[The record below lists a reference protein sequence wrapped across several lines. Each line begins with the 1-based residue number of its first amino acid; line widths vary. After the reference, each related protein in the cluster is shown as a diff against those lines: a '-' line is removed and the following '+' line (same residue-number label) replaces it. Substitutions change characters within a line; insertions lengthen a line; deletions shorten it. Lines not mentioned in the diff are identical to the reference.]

1 MARAGGEWLE
11 RHRAGEWLALGG
23 AAILCWL
30 AWDQVWMLPLRLLVV
45 AFHESGHALAALA
58 TGGEVVSVSLHLDES
73 GETWTRGGWE
83 LLVTSAGYLGSL
95 AWGLGLLVAT
105 RGSTA
110 SRGFCVLLGAA
121 FVAAAAGWVRPVVSF
136 GFVEA
141 VVLGGGLVMLGL
153 KGSHDLCRGLL
164 RFAGLFTVLYAL
176 WDIAADAVSGGVSDM
191 VLLQRRTGVPALVWA
206 ALWEAAGIAGL
217 WLARRWVV

>member
-1 MARAGGEWLE
+1 MARTQWLE
-11 RHRAGEWLALGG
+11 RHRTGEWVALGG

-30 AWDQVWMLPLRLLVV
+30 AWDQVWLLPLRLMVV

-58 TGGEVVSVSLHLDES
+58 TGGEVVAVSLHLDES

-83 LLVTSAGYLGSL
+83 LVVTSAGYLGSL
-95 AWGLGLLVAT
+95 GWGLGLLVAT
-105 RGSTA
+105 RGNTA
-110 SRGFCVLLGAA
+110 SRGLCVLLGGA
-121 FVAAAAGWVRPVVSF
+121 FAAAALGWVRPVLSF

-141 VVLGGGLVMLGL
+141 LALGGVLTLLGL
-153 KGSHDLCRGLL
+153 KGSHDVCRGVL
-164 RFAGLFTVLYAL
+164 RFVGLFSVLYAL
-176 WDIAADAVSGGVSDM
+176 WDIAVDAVGDGVSDM
-191 VLLQRRTGVPALVWA
+191 VLLQRRTGVPGLMWA